1 MKRHFDSGLGPSAT
15 KGVLLMKVQ
24 RNRRMR
30 STPQLASVFVASR
43 TYSHYWQNVQGC
55 LVVALFFLL
64 VGCSSGPTTIPFLNH
79 THRQA
84 YSLNENDLKKV
95 QFYVSK
101 DIVAQVQDPMA
112 TQSFVVP
119 RLTPGVVTA
128 AGPNW
133 IKVSFRK
140 GGADVP
146 FVADPNQNDSW
157 YYIASEVEGGRSFK
171 RVTEVPG
178 TVFIYKGTPLTLI
191 SGADAMLLLDWDSW
205 KEVAET
211 RKVTE
216 GRRVGDK

>member
-1 MKRHFDSGLGPSAT
+1 
-15 KGVLLMKVQ
+15 MKVQ
-24 RNRRMR
+24 KKLGMR
-30 STPQLASVFVASR
+30 PTSQLAFVFVGSR
-43 TYSHYWQNVQGC
+43 TCSNDWQNAQGC
-55 LVVALFFLL
+55 LVMALFFLL
-64 VGCSSGPTTIPFLNH
+64 VSCSSGPTTLPFLNY

-84 YSLNENDLKKV
+84 YSLNEDDLKKV
-95 QFYVSK
+95 QFYVST
-101 DIVAQVQDPMA
+101 DVVAQVQDPTA
-112 TQSFVVP
+112 TQSFLVP
-119 RLTPGVVTA
+119 KLTPGVVTA

-146 FVADPNQNDSW
+146 FVADPNQNDSR

-178 TVFIYKGTPLTLI
+178 RVFIYKGTPLTLI

-205 KEVAET
+205 EKVAET

>member
-1 MKRHFDSGLGPSAT
+1 MKNQETQNIEPGLEFVVAVGSLT
-15 KGVLLMKVQ
+15 RSVCGQ
-24 RNRRMR
+24 RNRGW
-30 STPQLASVFVASR
+30 LIA
-43 TYSHYWQNVQGC
+43 
-55 LVVALFFLL
+55 ALFFLL
-64 VGCSSGPTTIPFLNH
+64 VGCSSAPTTFPFLNN

-84 YSLNENDLKKV
+84 YSLNEDDLRKV
-95 QFYVSK
+95 QFYVST
-101 DIVAQVQDPMA
+101 DIVAQVKDPGA

-146 FVADPNQNDSW
+146 FVADPNQNDSR
-157 YYIASEVEGGRSFK
+157 YYLASEVEGGRALK

-178 TVFIYKGTPLTLI
+178 RVFIYKGTPLTLV
-191 SGADAMLLLDWDSW
+191 SGADAMLLLDVSSW
-205 KEVAET
+205 EAVAER

-216 GRRVGDK
+216 GRRVGER